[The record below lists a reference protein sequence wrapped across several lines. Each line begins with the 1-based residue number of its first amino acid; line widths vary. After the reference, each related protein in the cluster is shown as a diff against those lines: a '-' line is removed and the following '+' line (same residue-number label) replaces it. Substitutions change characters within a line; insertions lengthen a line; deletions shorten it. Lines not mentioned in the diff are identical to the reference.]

1 VKGFHA
7 DALCIAR
14 RDAIGC
20 KREAGLRAFELEA
33 WASGLTAFPCP
44 RAQWL
49 MACLNSITVAGA
61 ASALDY
67 SAPTSRFTRQPKL
80 PGTSRG
86 CEACT
91 REAFAVKCCRTC
103 RIPPARNPRLKAP
116 MLYDKHPLLL
126 ITYKWARRIAITVV
140 GFTVLGVGI
149 AMIVL
154 PGPAIVVIPVGL
166 GILGLEFAWARIW
179 LKKIKERGT
188 VIVQSIRRKRSP

>member
-1 VKGFHA
+1 
-7 DALCIAR
+7 
-14 RDAIGC
+14 
-20 KREAGLRAFELEA
+20 
-33 WASGLTAFPCP
+33 
-44 RAQWL
+44 
-49 MACLNSITVAGA
+49 
-61 ASALDY
+61 
-67 SAPTSRFTRQPKL
+67 
-80 PGTSRG
+80 
-86 CEACT
+86 
-91 REAFAVKCCRTC
+91 
-103 RIPPARNPRLKAP
+103 
-116 MLYDKHPLLL
+116 MLHDKHPLLL